1 MIDYH
6 IHTPLCNHAQGSMRQ
21 SVLHAVSAGLS
32 EICFLDHL
40 IIDGPGLKNT
50 MAVSEVPLYVQAAA
64 ALRREFE
71 GKIIIRTGLEVDFI
85 PERIDEI
92 SRIIESFDFDVIGA
106 SVHFVRG
113 YNVASR
119 RNAPPEGLF
128 ADGDMARLYVEALD
142 RMLDYDFFDVVCHPD
157 VVRKSGIATSQDVE
171 PLMEGLLEKI
181 ARKGLT
187 LEFNTGGWDHPA
199 EDSYPSRPFAEKC
212 HLRGIPFTLGS
223 DAHRPENVGR
233 NIDRGAAILKR
244 IGYTHINTFE
254 RRQVRPVPLWG

>member
-21 SVLHAVSAGLS
+21 SVLHAVAAGFS

-40 IIDGPGLKNT
+40 IVDGPGLKNT
-50 MAVSEVPLYVQAAA
+50 MDVAEVPLYIQAAA
-64 ALRREFE
+64 NLKREFD
-71 GKIIIRTGLEVDFI
+71 GKITIRKGLEVDFI
-85 PERIDEI
+85 PEKIDRITEI
-92 SRIIESFDFDVIGA
+92 IDRFDFDVIGA
-106 SVHFVRG
+106 SVHFVMG

-119 RNAPPEGLF
+119 RNAPPKGLF
-128 ADGDMARLYVEALD
+128 AEGEMARLYFEQLD

-157 VVRKSGIATSQDVE
+157 VVKKSGVVHNDDVE
-171 PLMEGLLEKI
+171 PIVDGLLEKI

-199 EDSYPSRPFAEKC
+199 GDSYPSRAFAKKC
-212 HLRGIPFTLGS
+212 QIRGIPFTLGS
-223 DAHRPENVGR
+223 DAHTPEGVGR
-233 NIDRGAAILKR
+233 NIDQGAAILKH